1 MPKCSFCGKNY
12 DVPHGLTFVL
22 PNGEVLYFCSSKC
35 WKNHKLGRRGDK
47 RNWVRK
53 NKKVAGKVEKKQVEK
68 K

>member
-1 MPKCSFCGKNY
+1 
-12 DVPHGLTFVL
+12 LIFVL
-22 PNGEVLYFCSSKC
+22 PNGNVLNFCSSKC

-53 NKKVAGKVEKKQVEK
+53 VKKVKGEKKVEEKKVEKLVEK